1 MRVGIVGSRK
11 YQDKRK
17 VKDFI
22 YELKKK
28 FQDELVIISG
38 GCKDGADYLAKKYA
52 LELDVQYQEY
62 PPFHHPY
69 NLYCVLPEELFARA
83 YKVSYFFVRNK
94 QIARASDMVVGFI
107 PEGIISNG
115 TNSTLKYAEKFKK
128 KTIILS

>member
-1 MRVGIVGSRK
+1 MKIGIVGSRQ

-28 FQDELVIISG
+28 FQDDIIVISG
-38 GCKDGADYLAKKYA
+38 GCKDGADHLAKKYA
-52 LELDVQYQEY
+52 LELEVQYQEY

-69 NLYCVLPEELFARA
+69 NLHCVLPEEVYGRS

-94 QIARASDMVVGFI
+94 QIAKASDMVVGFI
-107 PEGIISNG
+107 PEGVESPG
-115 TNSTLKYAEKFKK
+115 TNSTLKYAEKFGKK
-128 KTIILS
+128 ILIMT